1 MRKGRIYKIT
11 NNVNGKL
18 YIGQTIYPLSYRYTN
33 HLSDARNGRGYAMA
47 SAIRKYG
54 QDNFSIELVEECDE
68 NLLNDLEVKYIKQY
82 NSMTPNGYNLTH
94 GGDDCWNRREAFN
107 HEEVISKF
115 YELKS
120 AVKVAR
126 FYKTDIPKI
135 TDILKENKVHY
146 GTGLSPENKE
156 RIFDMYH
163 SGIKPIE
170 ISKSLGLHRST
181 VRKFLKANG
190 FDPFFYC

>member
-11 NNVNGKL
+11 NNINGKL

-54 QDNFSIELVEECDE
+54 EKNFKIELIEECDE
-68 NLLNDLEVKYIKQY
+68 DQLNDVEIKYIKQF
-82 NSMTPNGYNLTH
+82 NSFAPNGYNLTH
-94 GGDDCWNRREAFN
+94 GGDDCFRRAPFN
-107 HEEVISKF
+107 HDEVISKF

-126 FYKTDIPKI
+126 FYKTDIPNI

-146 GTGLSPENKE
+146 GTGLSPENKNI
-156 RIFDMYH
+156 IFNMYH

>member
-11 NNVNGKL
+11 NNINGKL

-54 QDNFSIELVEECDE
+54 QNNFKIELVEECDE
-68 NLLNDLEVKYIKQY
+68 DQLNDLEVKYIKQY
-82 NSMTPNGYNLTH
+82 NSVTPNGYNLTH
-94 GGDDCWNRREAFN
+94 GGDDCWNRREPFN
-107 HEEVISKF
+107 SEEVISKF

-170 ISKSLGLHRST
+170 ISKSLGLDRST
-181 VRKFLKANG
+181 VKKFLKRNG

>member
-135 TDILKENKVHY
+135 TDILKERHIHY
-146 GTGLSPENKE
+146 GTGLSPESKN